1 MGTGGRRRGLIAH
14 NGWLN
19 PSNRL
24 ARRPSLS
31 IDPPNLCMLTSAV
44 QRFASG
50 IRSPT
55 RPILYGIRY
64 CPQRYPSP
72 TPPPEHRFTRDST
85 VLRVWSL
92 GPWEM
97 VCATWELWAV
107 GFCRCG
113 GPKTERGG
121 GGGGGRCVTLTCARH
136 PGVTLVSTRRPPA
149 TLTQNGRPAMGDPD
163 LRPPS
168 MGDPG
173 LHPPSGHR

>member
-121 GGGGGRCVTLTCARH
+121 SMC
-136 PGVTLVSTRRPPA
+136 S
-149 TLTQNGRPAMGDPD
+149 PD
-163 LRPPS
+163 LRPPPR
-168 MGDPG
+168 GDPG
-173 LHPPSGHR
+173 LHPPSTRNPDPERPSGHG